1 MKIIVL
7 GAGAIGCWI
16 GAQLARAEHSVTL
29 VGRAPLVQAITERG
43 LQVQFVDG
51 SQWQLDDLH
60 ATTTLSHALLRDTA
74 ALILCMKAYAMP
86 QAIADLMP
94 FAPDLQQ
101 AYFVCFQ
108 NGFGTDDLLVQAF
121 GSDRVIAATT
131 TTPVS
136 IVAPGVIRVERLDGG
151 IGLALVSRGQSIER
165 REEEA
170 ERRAQWAADVF
181 CSLLSALS
189 PLLYPDYRAMRWSK
203 LLLNVIGNASGAILD
218 MPPAQLFANS
228 RLFQLEMRML
238 REILAVMRTQH
249 IAVIDLPGYPA
260 RMLARTVRWLPDA
273 LLQMLLAKR
282 FARGRG
288 DKRPSFYYDVVNPNP
303 AQHSE
308 VEWLNGAVVRAGAAC
323 GVPTPV
329 NAVLRQVLMDIVS
342 GQADPS
348 KWRGNAVALLDKV
361 AKENAS

>member
-29 VGRAPLVQAITERG
+29 VGRAPLVHAITERG

-74 ALILCMKAYAMP
+74 ALILCMKAYAIP
-86 QAIADLMP
+86 QAIADLTP
-94 FAPDLQQ
+94 FAADLQK
-101 AYFVCFQ
+101 AYFVGFQ

-121 GSDRVIAATT
+121 GSERVIAATI

-136 IVAPGVIRVERLDGG
+136 IVAPGVIRVERMDGG
-151 IGLALVSRGQSIER
+151 IGAASVGREQRAESRE
-165 REEEA
+165 
-170 ERRAQWAADVF
+170 QWATDVF
-181 CSLLSALS
+181 GSLPSALCF
-189 PLLYPDYRAMRWSK
+189 LLYPDYRAMRWSK

-218 MPPAQLFANS
+218 MPPVQLFADS
-228 RLFQLEMRML
+228 RLFRLEMRML
-238 REILAVMRTQH
+238 REILAVMRAQH

-260 RMLARTVRWLPDA
+260 RALARTVRWLPDA

-303 AQHSE
+303 AQQSE
-308 VEWLNGAVVRAGAAC
+308 VEWLNGAVARAGVAC

-329 NAVLRQVLMDIVS
+329 NAALTQVLLDIVS

>member
-74 ALILCMKAYAMP
+74 ALILCMKAYAIP
-86 QAIADLMP
+86 QAIADLTP
-94 FAPDLQQ
+94 FVADLQQ
-101 AYFVCFQ
+101 AYFVGFQ
-108 NGFGTDDLLVQAF
+108 NGFGTDDLLAQAF

-151 IGLALVSRGQSIER
+151 IGLAGV
-165 REEEA
+165 
-170 ERRAQWAADVF
+170 ERRAWGVGRITNDIVTQ
-181 CSLLSALS
+181 LLPS
-189 PLLYPDYRAMRWSK
+189 PYAPRPTLYADYRAMRWSK

-218 MPPAQLFANS
+218 MPPAQLFADS
-228 RLFQLEMRML
+228 RLFRLEMRML
-238 REILAVMRTQH
+238 REILAVMRAQH
-249 IAVIDLPGYPA
+249 IALIDLPGYPA
-260 RMLARTVRWLPDA
+260 RMLARAVRWLPDA

-288 DKRPSFYYDVVNPNP
+288 DKRPSFYYDVVSPSRGG
-303 AQHSE
+303 QSE
-308 VEWLNGAVVRAGAAC
+308 IEWLNGAVARAGAAC
-323 GVPTPV
+323 GVSTPV
-329 NAVLRQVLMDIVS
+329 NAVLTQVLMRIVT
-342 GQADPS
+342 GQDNSS
-348 KWRGNAVALLDKV
+348 KWCGSIEGLLEQVKKKH
-361 AKENAS
+361 AK